1 MNSRAN
7 EPVTFIFLETQEY
20 VSVMIS
26 YFVKIKKKQNREWG
40 YILFTYIKN
49 PFVCVVARNF
59 VDEVEEF
66 YIHSSKVG

>member
-1 MNSRAN
+1 MSFREN

-20 VSVMIS
+20 VSVIIS
-26 YFVKIKKKQNREWG
+26 YLVKIKKNMEWG